1 MKLFNILSNKYNK
14 NEWKVYKIGK
24 HENKLQQ
31 EQNLPIYDINTHYNL
46 CETVVILDGYGT
58 ANFFS
63 GICNNFLNVSSKCN
77 KFM

>member
-31 EQNLPIYDINTHYNL
+31 EQNSPTYDINTHYNL
-46 CETVVILDGYGT
+46 CETGYFRWIW
-58 ANFFS
+58 NCKFFFQEFVT
-63 GICNNFLNVSSKCN
+63 IF
-77 KFM
+77 